1 LEQKNKYIKD
11 KQKILFLDSVS
22 IIGGGQNNLLLI
34 VNNLNANR
42 FIPAVFCRKNSDLS
56 ILLKQYGIRT
66 KEFIIIPN
74 SSNNLINNVI
84 NIVNTLLLVFQLI
97 GVVYSDKIDIVDS
110 HCYDTHLP
118 AIIIGKVFRITI
130 IIHANIYVKNYK
142 HKIIDYLS
150 NNLADKI
157 ISISKTTEHKLNLS
171 PSMLY
176 KSEVVYPSIHP
187 NIFAYNKFE
196 QQNIKK
202 IYNINNDKL
211 IIGTLARIS
220 PEKGLEYLIKA
231 FHIVKEKYP
240 NTILFIGGE
249 VSSAKGRQYETNL
262 LSIINTLN
270 LEDDIII
277 HSESINNV
285 INGEYNFHD
294 FDICVL
300 ASTDEAFGMFI
311 LESMALGKPVVATNV
326 GGIPEVAIDNDTAIL
341 VNPMDPI
348 ALSQALSLLIR
359 DEGRR
364 FELGRRGKKRAIEH
378 FSIGNTISKIEGIYE
393 QYNK

>member
-1 LEQKNKYIKD
+1 LVHKNRFIKD
-11 KQKILFLDSVS
+11 KQKILLLDSVS

-34 VNNLNANR
+34 VNHLNINN
-42 FIPAVFCRKNSDLS
+42 FIPTVFCRKYSDLS

-66 KEFIIIPN
+66 KEFSIIPN
-74 SSNNLINNVI
+74 SSNSFINIVI
-84 NIVNTLLLVFQLI
+84 NIVNTLVLIPQLI
-97 GVVYSDKIDIVDS
+97 GVVYGNKINIVDS
-110 HCYDTHLP
+110 HCYDTHIP
-118 AIIIGKVFRITI
+118 AIIVGKVFRIPI
-130 IIHANIYVKNYK
+130 IIHTNSYIKNYQ
-142 HKIIDYLS
+142 HKILDYLT
-150 NNLADKI
+150 NNFADKI
-157 ISISKTTEHKLNLS
+157 ISISKATENKLNIS

-176 KSEVVYPSIHP
+176 KLEVVYPSIHP
-187 NIFAYNKFE
+187 NIFEYNESE
-196 QQNIKK
+196 QQSIKK
-202 IYNINNDKL
+202 RYNINNDKL

-220 PEKGLEYLIKA
+220 PEKGLVYLIKA

-249 VSSAKGRQYETNL
+249 VSSEKGRKYELNL

-285 INGEYNFHD
+285 IKGEYHFQD

-348 ALSQALSLLIR
+348 ALSQAISLLIK
-359 DEGRR
+359 DERRR
-364 FELGRRGKKRAIEH
+364 FELGQKGKKRAIEH